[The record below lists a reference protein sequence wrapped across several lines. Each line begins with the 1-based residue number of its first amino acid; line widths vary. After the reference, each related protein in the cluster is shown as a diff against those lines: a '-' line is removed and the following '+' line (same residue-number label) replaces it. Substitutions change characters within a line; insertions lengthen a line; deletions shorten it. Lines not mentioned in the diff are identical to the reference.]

1 MVSSAGQLWED
12 FPLFAPE
19 GVQIPK
25 LDEEESA
32 NGVSPALGALS
43 HLLYDEETP
52 LEASELLR
60 DEGNRHFKRGRR
72 GYKNAIN
79 KYNQAILAA
88 GDVPE
93 ALAPALLN
101 RAMAEFKLQNYGK
114 SLQDVNRSLSVL
126 PRNVKAHYRAL
137 LCAIELEKF
146 DIASRHCEAG
156 LELCISDDSAQGRRD
171 RALFKLQKKNLE
183 KAIEKSHKYEK
194 AKDVRRK
201 EEQLRKQKISQM
213 VEGRGITMGLPLF
226 SQQRRY
232 STTEPSERDGEWYW
246 PVLLVYP
253 EEVACA
259 GQGDQSDFLEDVSEN
274 TSMGDVLRW
283 VFGVNSSG
291 PEWDVN
297 RFYTSAGDL
306 EVRYRLQWTMELADA
321 DSEDE
326 EYFCGSSLPA
336 DEIGSWISVA
346 SGVRLCE
353 LMRRRNYIT
362 PLFPV
367 LYVVPKHIELR

>member
-1 MVSSAGQLWED
+1 M
-12 FPLFAPE
+12 FAPQ

-25 LDEEESA
+25 LDDEGSGD
-32 NGVSPALGALS
+32 GVSHALGALS

-52 LEASELLR
+52 QEASELLR

-72 GYKNAIN
+72 GYKNAIK

-114 SLQDVNRSLSVL
+114 SLQDVERSLSVL
-126 PRNVKAHYRAL
+126 PGNVKAHYRAL

-156 LELCISDDSAQGRRD
+156 LDLCTSDDSAQGRRD
-171 RALFKLQKKNLE
+171 RALFKLQAKKLE
-183 KAIEKSHKYEK
+183 KTIEKSQKYEN
-194 AKDVRRK
+194 AKEMRLLEVK
-201 EEQLRKQKISQM
+201 ERKQKIRQM
-213 VEGRGITMGLPLF
+213 VEDRGITMGLPLF
-226 SQQRRY
+226 SMQRKY

-253 EEVACA
+253 EEVACG
-259 GQGDQSDFLEDVSEN
+259 GQSDQSDFLEDVSEQ
-274 TSMGDVLRW
+274 TSMGDILNC
-283 VFGVNSSG
+283 VFGGNSPG
-291 PEWDVN
+291 PEWDMN
-297 RFYTSAGDL
+297 RMYRSADEL
-306 EVRYRLQWTMELADA
+306 EVRYRSQWTMELAYA

-346 SGVRLCE
+346 RGVRLCE

-367 LYVVPKHIELR
+367 LYVVPKHIDLR